1 MVQLI
6 NFKKFFSLNE
16 IDVLD
21 KTIPKNTVM
30 VFAFDVSD
38 PFYKD
43 KENSRK
49 VVKKVLAHY
58 LDINPQDLF
67 FDKNENGKP
76 SIREDLNHLKIY
88 HNVSHSGDYLIVA
101 VSQGEP
107 VGIDIEKKRHVDY
120 ADKIAK
126 KYFNEED
133 LKYLLSRSE
142 NIDPDLFL
150 EVWCQKEAIIKL
162 QGGSFFKDVNSV
174 QAKNFLLTKIDIGTE
189 YFCIISQNKF
199 A

>member
-1 MVQLI
+1 MVQII

-16 IDVLD
+16 IDALD
-21 KTIPKNTVM
+21 KTFPQNTVM
-30 VFAFDVSD
+30 VFSFDVSD

-58 LDINPQDLF
+58 LDINPQELSF
-67 FDKNENGKP
+67 EKNENGKP
-76 SIREDLNHLKIY
+76 SIREDLNHLKLF
-88 HNVSHSGDYLIVA
+88 HNVSHSGDYLVVA

-107 VGIDIEKKRHVDY
+107 IGIDLEKKRPLQY

-174 QAKNFLLTKIDIGTE
+174 QAKNFLLKNIDIDCQ
-189 YFCIISQNKF
+189 YFCILAKKISE
-199 A
+199 